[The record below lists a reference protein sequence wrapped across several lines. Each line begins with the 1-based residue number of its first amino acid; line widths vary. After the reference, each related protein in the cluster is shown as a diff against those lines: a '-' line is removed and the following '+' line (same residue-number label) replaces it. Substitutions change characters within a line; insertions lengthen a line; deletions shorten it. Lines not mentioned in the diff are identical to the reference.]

1 MKKKHFLF
9 FIAMLFVFS
18 FSACTAEKTQS
29 QSAPE
34 MTDRTVQLDKCGL
47 QYEAPQEWI
56 AYEQTNM
63 LPITNTTTEG
73 DIYAKIQYNYVTD
86 EGMKELST
94 VSSTVPI
101 EDILQ
106 PFGEIIVFKQNKLES
121 EEIKNEFA
129 LYQKQEQVASQE
141 EYVYYMLTEYQG
153 DIYLEGKDLEAY
165 NILSDSM
172 QTLKQ
177 TISVYPFDETI
188 VAEAIDQIKRTISFV
203 STTLEGEPVD
213 SSIFGNADLTVIN
226 FWGSYCYPNI
236 NETAT
241 LQQLKTE
248 LATKHPNVQFVQV
261 VIDTPQPEAE
271 KIALQAKQEANA
283 DFISIMTDETL
294 ANWIVQNL
302 AGLPTTIFVNSK
314 GQMIGE
320 QIQGIQTL
328 ENYMTMIENALVE

>member
-1 MKKKHFLF
+1 MKKKYFLF
-9 FIAMLFVFS
+9 PIAMLLAFS
-18 FSACTAEKTQS
+18 VSACNTKKTQQ
-29 QSAPE
+29 QSVQE
-34 MTDRTVQLDKCGL
+34 TTDRMVQLDKCGL

-56 AYEQTNM
+56 TYEQTKM

-121 EEIKNEFA
+121 EEVKNEFA
-129 LYQKQEQVASQE
+129 LYQKQEQVASQKD
-141 EYVYYMLTEYQG
+141 YIYYMLTDYQG
-153 DIYLEGKDLEAY
+153 DIYLQGKDLEAY

-177 TISVYPFDETI
+177 TISTYPFDETI
-188 VAEAIDQIKRTISFV
+188 VAEAIDQMKRTISFV
-203 STTLEGEPVD
+203 STTLEGEPID
-213 SSIFGNADLTVIN
+213 SSIFGNADLTVVN

-261 VIDTPQPEAE
+261 VIDTPQPDAE

-283 DFISIMTDETL
+283 DFTSIMTDETL

>member
-188 VAEAIDQIKRTISFV
+188 VAEAIDQIKRTISFA

-248 LATKHPNVQFVQV
+248 LVTKHPNVQFVQV

>member
-129 LYQKQEQVASQE
+129 LYQKQEQVAFQE

-153 DIYLEGKDLEAY
+153 DFYLEGKDLEAY

-248 LATKHPNVQFVQV
+248 LVTKHPNVQFVQV